1 VTVRDALVEATE
13 ALEQSRCPSPLVDA
27 EWLLSHVLGVKRSE
41 LYAREHELDEAEL
54 GRFGELVER
63 RAAREPLAYI
73 LGEWGF
79 RRLTLAVD
87 PRVLIPRP
95 ETEAVV
101 DRCLALLEDVHEPA
115 ILDVGVGSG
124 AIALALAVERPDAR
138 VVGTDVSP
146 DALEVAEKNRLQA
159 GVDGRVRF
167 VLGDLLAG
175 EPGPFDLVVSNPPY
189 VSADELAGLEP
200 ELGSEP
206 CWALVGEGAH
216 EAVAI
221 AAREALASG
230 AALVFEVGDDQAAT
244 VAELLTKLGYS
255 EVRVSQDLAG
265 RERIVEGRRS

>member
-1 VTVRDALVEATE
+1 MTARE
-13 ALEQSRCPSPLVDA
+13 ALTEGAAALELAGCPSPLVDA
-27 EWLLSHVLGVKRSE
+27 EWLLAHVVGVTRSE
-41 LYAREHELDEAEL
+41 LYTIERELGGAEV

-63 RAAREPLAYI
+63 RAGREPLAYI

-101 DRCLALLEDVHEPA
+101 DRCLVLLEGVEEPA

-124 AIALALAVERPDAR
+124 AIALALADERPDSQ

-146 DALEVAEKNRLQA
+146 EALEVADENRVRA
-159 GVDGRVRF
+159 GVDGRVKF

-200 ELGSEP
+200 ELRLEP

-216 EAVAI
+216 DAVAT
-221 AAREALASG
+221 AALEALAPG
-230 AALVFEVGDDQAAT
+230 GALVLEVGDGQAAI
-244 VAELLTKLGYS
+244 VAELLMKLGYVD
-255 EVRVSQDLAG
+255 VRVSQDLAG
-265 RERIVEGRRS
+265 RERIVEGRRP

>member
-13 ALEQSRCPSPLVDA
+13 ALEQSRCQSPLVDA
-27 EWLLSHVLGVKRSE
+27 EWLLSHVLGIKRSE
-41 LYAREHELDEAEL
+41 LYTREHELDEAEL
-54 GRFGELVER
+54 ARFGELVER
-63 RAAREPLAYI
+63 RAGREPLAYI

-87 PRVLIPRP
+87 PRVLVPRP

-101 DRCLALLEDVHEPA
+101 DRCLSLLEGVEEPRV
-115 ILDVGVGSG
+115 LDVGVGSG
-124 AIALALAVERPDAR
+124 AIALALADERPDAR

-146 DALEVAEKNRLQA
+146 EALEVAEKNRLRA

-175 EPGPFDLVVSNPPY
+175 ESGPFDLVVSNPPY

-200 ELGSEP
+200 ELRNEP
-206 CWALVGEGAH
+206 CWALVGYGAH
-216 EAVAI
+216 EAVAT
-221 AAREALASG
+221 AAREALAPG
-230 AALVFEVGDDQAAT
+230 AALVFEVGDGQAAT
-244 VAELLTKLGYS
+244 VAELLTNLGYD
-255 EVRVSQDLAG
+255 EVRVSPDLAG

>member
-1 VTVRDALVEATE
+1 MTVRDALVEATE

-63 RAAREPLAYI
+63 RAGREPLAYI

-101 DRCLALLEDVHEPA
+101 DRCLSLLEGVEEPRV
-115 ILDVGVGSG
+115 LDVGVGSG
-124 AIALALAVERPDAR
+124 AIALALADERPDAR

-146 DALEVAEKNRLQA
+146 EALEVAEENRLRA

-189 VSADELAGLEP
+189 VSADELAALEP
-200 ELGSEP
+200 ELRSEP

-216 EAVAI
+216 EAVAT
-221 AAREALASG
+221 AAREALAPG
-230 AALVFEVGDDQAAT
+230 AALVFEVGDGQAAT
-244 VAELLTKLGYS
+244 VAELLTNLGYDD
-255 EVRVSQDLAG
+255 VRVSPDLAG